1 MDIIKEAKK
10 VLEIEYKAIK
20 ELIDRIGDD
29 FVKAIELLD
38 QCKGRVIITGMGKS
52 GLIGKKI
59 AATLASTGTPAFFL
73 HPAEAIHGDLG
84 IVTPDDIII
93 AISNS
98 GNSNEIIELLPFFK
112 RFGIKV
118 IAFTGNKNSQLAQ
131 SSDICL
137 DISVKTEAC
146 PFDLVP
152 TTSTT
157 ATLSMGDALAVAL
170 LKKKGFNKED
180 FAILHPGGS
189 LGKSLLLRVKDLM
202 HTGDSH
208 PSVKHDVPL
217 KIAICEMTS
226 KGLGM
231 TVIVDEQGC
240 LAGLITDGDLR
251 RILETEDNIME
262 LPVQEVM
269 IKNPKTIKEDILAA
283 EALRKMELSSITS
296 LIITDDNNRPFASI
310 HLHDILKAGIA

>member
-1 MDIIKEAKK
+1 MDIIEEAKK

-20 ELIDRIGDD
+20 DLIDRIGDD

-59 AATLASTGTPAFFL
+59 SATLASTGTPSFFL
-73 HPAEAIHGDLG
+73 HPAEATHGDLG
-84 IVTPDDIII
+84 IVTPDDVII

-98 GNSNEIIELLPFFK
+98 GNSSEIIELLPFFK

-118 IAFTGNKNSQLAQ
+118 IAFTGNRNSPLAQ

-137 DISVKTEAC
+137 DISVETEAC
-146 PFDLVP
+146 PFNMVP

-170 LKKKGFNKED
+170 LKKKNFKEED
-180 FAILHPGGS
+180 FAVLHPGGS
-189 LGKSLLLRVKDLM
+189 LGKSLLLRVRDLM

-217 KIAICEMTS
+217 KTAICEMTS

-231 TVIVDEQGC
+231 TVVVDDQGF
-240 LAGLITDGDLR
+240 LDGLITDGDLR
-251 RILETEDNIME
+251 RILETKKIYWNS
-262 LPVQEVM
+262 
-269 IKNPKTIKEDILAA
+269 
-283 EALRKMELSSITS
+283 RSRRS
-296 LIITDDNNRPFASI
+296 
-310 HLHDILKAGIA
+310 